1 MSGFKRL
8 AQRLND
14 RRGVAAGTI
23 SSLVVR
29 SAGVVTTLVA
39 MPIALHTLGE
49 VRFGTF
55 LLLFGVINWI
65 TLGNVGVHSALG
77 RAIASKSLPP
87 GELPNMLGATL
98 VYATATTLITA
109 GAVYGGFV
117 VWRATAGVYLPIPLD
132 EITAAATTMIV
143 LSALQIILQVFEGV
157 QIGELKL
164 YTANYVRLAGSV
176 FSFVCLLTLPRYWPA
191 MSVFVVALN
200 GGPLLSAVL
209 NAGLVMR
216 KVRPHFSNL
225 RNDLRRLQ
233 AFAISGLAY
242 LAIGI
247 AALFETH
254 LPVLVLATLQGPVAA
269 IGFGLFIR
277 LFYVMITALAM
288 VTAPLWPALLS
299 ARADA
304 DRSWMR
310 RMLTITAALVIG
322 AGGIS
327 GLAIALF
334 ADPIIRQWTGHI
346 MTEGTAFKVLF
357 GVYFLQSAW
366 SHYWATVLMGL
377 GRERRVA
384 AVLLSEGIA
393 MIVLGSILSLT
404 FGATGMIGGM
414 VVAAL
419 AFSTWRLPKMAET
432 DLRWMG
438 RLTTLAKDGVAAVMR
453 SGGRREG

>member
-1 MSGFKRL
+1 MSGFARL
-8 AQRLND
+8 ITRLND
-14 RRGVAAGTI
+14 RRGVAAGTF

-98 VYATATTLITA
+98 LYATATTLVTA
-109 GAVYGGFV
+109 VVVYGGFI
-117 VWRATAGVYLPIPLD
+117 VWRATAGAQLPIPLD

-164 YTANYVRLAGSV
+164 YTANYVRLAGSI
-176 FSFVCLLTLPRYWPA
+176 FSFACLLTLPRYWPA
-191 MSVFVVALN
+191 MSVFVIALN
-200 GGPLLSAVL
+200 GGPLLSTIL

-216 KVRPHFSNL
+216 KVRPHFANL
-225 RNDLRRLQ
+225 RDDLRQLQ
-233 AFAISGLAY
+233 AFAVSGLAY

-247 AALFETH
+247 AALLETH
-254 LPVLVLATLQGPVAA
+254 LPVLVLATLHGPVAA
-269 IGFGLFIR
+269 IGFGLLIR
-277 LFYVMITALAM
+277 LFYVMMTAFAM
-288 VTAPLWPALLS
+288 VTAPLWPALLN

-304 DRSWMR
+304 DQAWIR
-310 RMLTITAALVIG
+310 RMLTITALLVVG
-322 AGGIS
+322 AGAVS

-334 ADPIIRQWTGHI
+334 SDPIIWWWTGHV
-346 MTEGTAFKVLF
+346 MTESAAFKMLF
-357 GVYFLQSAW
+357 GFYFLQSAW

-384 AVLLSEGIA
+384 AVLIAEGVA
-393 MIVLGSILSLT
+393 MVVLGSLLSLS
-404 FGATGMIGGM
+404 FGTTGMIGGM
-414 VVAAL
+414 VIAAL
-419 AFSTWRLPKMAET
+419 AFSTWRLPKMAEA

-438 RLTTLAKDGVAAVMR
+438 RIAAVAKNGVAAATR
-453 SGGRREG
+453 AGRRDKS